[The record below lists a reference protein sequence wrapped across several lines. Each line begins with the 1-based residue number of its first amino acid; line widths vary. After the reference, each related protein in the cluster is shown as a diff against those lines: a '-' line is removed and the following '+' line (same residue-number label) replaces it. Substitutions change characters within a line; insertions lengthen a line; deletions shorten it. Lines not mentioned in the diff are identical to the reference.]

1 MLKPEIQ
8 AAYIAIL
15 NEELVPA
22 TGCTEPIA
30 VAYAAAKLR
39 QVLGAQPERVRARSP
54 ATSSRTSRAWWCPIP
69 AA

>member
-39 QVLGAQPERVRARSP
+39 QVLGSSRNGCGRRSP